1 MKVLLLLLLYV
12 SHSAL
17 RLDVGCVEKGL
28 TGAALNE
35 TLRLHLKELLM
46 LLDVQALL
54 IVLGVGRVGGRGPRS
69 DETVVG
75 DHDR

>member
-1 MKVLLLLLLYV
+1 MKVLLLLLLLRLLLLYV

-35 TLRLHLKELLM
+35 TLRLHLRQK
-46 LLDVQALL
+46 QKY
-54 IVLGVGRVGGRGPRS
+54 
-69 DETVVG
+69 
-75 DHDR
+75 